1 MRRRYLDEE
10 DQDDPILSVVN
21 LIDVFLVIIAALL
34 LAIANN
40 PMNPFSNASVTMIK
54 NPGKANMEV
63 VIKDGKKVERYQ
75 ASGGIGEGE
84 GSKAGVAYR
93 MKDGS
98 MVYVP
103 ETGASGRP

>member
-1 MRRRYLDEE
+1 MRMRLLD
-10 DQDDPILSVVN
+10 DPDSDDPILSVVN

-34 LAIANN
+34 LAIANS
-40 PMNPFSNASVTMIK
+40 PTNPFTSENVTVIR
-54 NPGKANMEV
+54 NPGEPNMEI
-63 VIKDGKKVERYQ
+63 VIKDGQKIERYK
-75 ASGGIGEGE
+75 ASGSIGEGE

-103 ETGASGRP
+103 EAGS